1 MDKIITFVMELPFS
15 RIIAC
20 VMVLPFIAVPI
31 ATLRKKGCT
40 TEINVIWYAFSLVF
54 VVWWCLNTAMALSGI
69 EPPEEGGPPQ
79 PPTPWL
85 YFYSE
90 AEKYLSDLNAELS
103 LVASIII
110 IAIAPQLLTYVL
122 SGLSGCASTPRFVWQ
137 FGRIAI
143 WSLVKFLAAFGGL
156 QTAQM
161 LGKSRFDLFRH
172 LPSIAAM
179 IEYYAILF
187 RDVLISM
194 ALAFTIA
201 VLQIYFLEAAH
212 ALGQAWNKQTESWPY
227 RVHRFFTRNL
237 PKGENPP
244 SGDSCVNRPGL

>member
-1 MDKIITFVMELPFS
+1 MDKIITFVLALPFS
-15 RIIAC
+15 RIITC
-20 VMVLPFIAVPI
+20 VVVLPFITGPI
-31 ATLRKKGCT
+31 ATLRRKGCT

-54 VVWWCLNTAMALSGI
+54 VVWWCLSTAMALNGI
-69 EPPEEGGPPQ
+69 EPEDLPLQ
-79 PPTPWL
+79 PPISWL
-85 YFYSE
+85 YFYSQ

-137 FGRIAI
+137 FEKIAI

-172 LPSIAAM
+172 LPSIEAV
-179 IEYYAILF
+179 IEFYAILL
-187 RDVLISM
+187 RDALISM

-212 ALGQAWNKQTESWPY
+212 ALGQAWKKQTKSWPY
-227 RVHRFFTRNL
+227 RLHLFFTRNL
-237 PKGENPP
+237 PKDEKPP
-244 SGDSCVNRPGL
+244 SADACSQPQ